1 MTYKTLSPRRP
12 ARPSLIFKSICRV
25 QKILSGMTVKMRS
38 VAELNTAGL
47 LAFEHHEL
55 VAFLPPWTYPVSV
68 CTSGDQ
74 HLLGSPTGFQ
84 RLCTFP
90 HWVKI
95 VIEVKR
101 LTISCC
107 AIREYRNHRLPL
119 VLPKSLNKRNM
130 NDTRPSVLHIIATIW
145 LVCAPQ
151 MYFKARE
158 EAYRGAQTRIPFSLH
173 SPSRYR

>member
-1 MTYKTLSPRRP
+1 
-12 ARPSLIFKSICRV
+12 
-25 QKILSGMTVKMRS
+25 MTVRMRS

-95 VIEVKR
+95 VIEVNR